1 MAVMALVFRQLAR
14 HFYGSASAS
23 DQPGPFVP
31 QGDYVSAL

>member
-23 DQPGPFVP
+23 DQPGP
-31 QGDYVSAL
+31 L